1 MRSIVGRVGTWVRDH
16 EAAYVF
22 VHSPL
27 AIVAAVLVVITVG
40 GAILAPW
47 VVDTD
52 PYDPATYSLID
63 GFLPPVWQDGG
74 DDRFVLGTDDQ
85 GRDMLA
91 SILYGAR
98 LSLRIAVSAMVIATV
113 VGVTI
118 GLIAGYYGGWFD
130 TVFMRIADIQ
140 LSLPAILTALLID
153 GIARSVFAGAQ
164 QSEFRVV
171 VIIGAIALSLWV
183 NFARTTRAAVF
194 VERNK
199 EYVQA
204 GEIMG
209 EHPARI
215 LTVQILPNVLA
226 PLLVIM
232 TVDLGR
238 AILLEATLSF
248 LGVGLPAN
256 APSLGT
262 LIRIG
267 MDYLF
272 SGEWW
277 ILWLPTLFLVAMVI
291 SVNLLGDFL
300 RDVFNPR
307 LR

>member
-1 MRSIVGRVGTWVRDH
+1 
-16 EAAYVF
+16 
-22 VHSPL
+22 
-27 AIVAAVLVVITVG
+27 
-40 GAILAPW
+40 
-47 VVDTD
+47 
-52 PYDPATYSLID
+52 
-63 GFLPPVWQDGG
+63 
-74 DDRFVLGTDDQ
+74 
-85 GRDMLA
+85 
-91 SILYGAR
+91 
-98 LSLRIAVSAMVIATV
+98 
-113 VGVTI
+113 
-118 GLIAGYYGGWFD
+118 
-130 TVFMRIADIQ
+130 MRIADIQ

-153 GIARSVFAGAQ
+153 GIARSLLPRAQ
-164 QSEFRVV
+164 QNEFRVA
-171 VIIGAIALSLWV
+171 VIITAIALSLWV

-194 VERNK
+194 VERSK
-199 EYVQA
+199 EYVQS
-204 GEIMG
+204 GQIMG
-209 EHPARI
+209 EHPVRM
-215 LTVQILPNVLA
+215 LVVQILPNVLA

-277 ILWLPTLFLVAMVI
+277 ILWLPTLFLVALVV

>member
-1 MRSIVGRVGTWVRDH
+1 MSRSRARLTVWIRDH
-16 EAAYVF
+16 ESIHLF
-22 VHSPL
+22 VHSPV
-27 AIVAAVLVVITVG
+27 AIVAAVFVLLTVG
-40 GAILAPW
+40 GAMLAPL
-47 VVDTD
+47 VVDSD
-52 PYDPATYSLID
+52 PYDPATYSLRD
-63 GFLPPVWQDGG
+63 GFLPPVWQPAG
-74 DDRFVLGTDDQ
+74 DRRFVFGTDDQ

-98 LSLRIAVSAMVIATV
+98 LSLRIAASAMALATG

-130 TVFMRIADIQ
+130 TVVMRIADVQ
-140 LSLPAILTALLID
+140 LSLPAILTALLVD
-153 GIARSVFAGAQ
+153 GIARSVLPGAR
-164 QSEFRVV
+164 QSEFRVQ
-171 VIIGAIALSLWV
+171 VIITAIALSLWV

-199 EYVQA
+199 EYVQSA
-204 GEIMG
+204 EIMG
-209 EHPARI
+209 EHPVRI
-215 LTVQILPNVLA
+215 LGVQVLPNVLA

-248 LGVGLPAN
+248 LGVGLPPN

-267 MDYLF
+267 MEYLF
-272 SGEWW
+272 SGQWW
-277 ILWLPTLFLVAMVI
+277 ILWLPALFLVAMVI

-300 RDVFNPR
+300 RDLFNPR

>member
-1 MRSIVGRVGTWVRDH
+1 MTRVTKRIGSWIRNH
-16 EAAYVF
+16 EAVYLF

-27 AIVAAVLVVITVG
+27 ALIAAVFAIITVG
-40 GAILAPW
+40 GALLAPW

-52 PYDPATYSLID
+52 PYDPSTYRLAD
-63 GFLPPVWQDGG
+63 GFLPPAWQPGG
-74 DDRFVLGTDDQ
+74 DARFVLGTDDQ
-85 GRDMLA
+85 GRDMVA

-98 LSLRIAVSAMVIATV
+98 LSLRIAVSAMAIATV
-113 VGVTI
+113 VGVSI

-130 TVFMRIADIQ
+130 TLVMRIADVQ

-153 GIARSVFAGAQ
+153 GIARGVLPGAQ
-164 QSEFRVV
+164 RDELRIM
-171 VIIGAIALSLWV
+171 VIISAIALSLWV

-199 EYVQA
+199 EYVQSSQ
-204 GEIMG
+204 IMG
-209 EHPARI
+209 EHPARV
-215 LTVQILPNVLA
+215 LAVQILPNVLA

-272 SGEWW
+272 SGQWW

-300 RDVFNPR
+300 RDLFNPR

>member
-1 MRSIVGRVGTWVRDH
+1 MSRSRARLTVRIRDH
-16 EAAYVF
+16 ESIYLF
-22 VHSPL
+22 VHSPV
-27 AIVAAVLVVITVG
+27 AIVAALFVLLTVG
-40 GAILAPW
+40 GAILAPL
-47 VVDTD
+47 VVDSD
-52 PYDPATYSLID
+52 PYDPATYSLRD
-63 GFLPPVWQDGG
+63 GFLPPVWQPDG
-74 DDRFVLGTDDQ
+74 DRRFVFGTDDQ

-98 LSLRIAVSAMVIATV
+98 LSLRIAASAMALATV

-130 TVFMRIADIQ
+130 TVVMRIADVQ

-153 GIARSVFAGAQ
+153 GIARSVLPGAR
-164 QSEFRVV
+164 QSEFRIQ
-171 VIIGAIALSLWV
+171 VIITAIALSLWV

-199 EYVQA
+199 EYVQSA
-204 GEIMG
+204 EIMG
-209 EHPARI
+209 EHPVRI
-215 LTVQILPNVLA
+215 LGVQVLPNVLA

-248 LGVGLPAN
+248 LGVGLPPN

-267 MDYLF
+267 MEYLF
-272 SGEWW
+272 SGQWW
-277 ILWLPTLFLVAMVI
+277 ILWLPALFLVAMVI

-300 RDVFNPR
+300 RDLFNPR

>member
-1 MRSIVGRVGTWVRDH
+1 MTRAPGRLRAWIRDH
-16 EAAYVF
+16 EAAYLF
-22 VHSPL
+22 VRSPL
-27 AIVAAVLVVITVG
+27 AIGAVVFVAITVG
-40 GAILAPW
+40 SALLAPL

-52 PYDPATYSLID
+52 PYDPATYSLTD

-74 DDRFVLGTDDQ
+74 DARFVLGTDDQ

-98 LSLRIAVSAMVIATV
+98 LSLRIAASAMGLATL
-113 VGVTI
+113 VGVSI
-118 GLIAGYYGGWFD
+118 GLLSGYYGGWFD
-130 TVFMRIADIQ
+130 TVCMRVADVQ
-140 LSLPAILTALLID
+140 LSLPAILTALLVD
-153 GIARSVFAGAQ
+153 GVARSVLPGTLE
-164 QSEFRVV
+164 SEFRVT
-171 VIIGAIALSLWV
+171 VIIVAISLSLWV

-199 EYVQA
+199 EYVQSS
-204 GEIMG
+204 EIVG
-209 EHPARI
+209 EHPVRI
-215 LTVQILPNVLA
+215 LVVQVLPNVLA

-248 LGVGLPAN
+248 LGVGLPPN

-267 MDYLF
+267 MNYLF

-277 ILWLPTLFLVAMVI
+277 ILWLPTAFLVAMVI

-300 RDVFNPR
+300 RDYFNPK

>member
-1 MRSIVGRVGTWVRDH
+1 MKKAFERVGGWIRDH
-16 EAAYVF
+16 EIAYLF

-27 AIVAAVLVVITVG
+27 AMVATVFVLITVG
-40 GAILAPW
+40 GALLAPL

-52 PYDPATYSLID
+52 PYDPATYSLTD
-63 GFLPPVWQDGG
+63 GFLPPVWQPGG
-74 DDRFVLGTDDQ
+74 DERFVLGTDDQ

-98 LSLRIAVSAMVIATV
+98 LSLRIAASAMAIATV

-153 GIARSVFAGAQ
+153 GIARSVLPGAVQ
-164 QSEFRVV
+164 NEVRAA
-171 VIIGAIALSLWV
+171 VIIVAIALSLWV

-209 EHPARI
+209 EHPVHI
-215 LTVQILPNVLA
+215 LGVQILPNVLA

-248 LGVGLPAN
+248 LGVGLPPN

>member
-1 MRSIVGRVGTWVRDH
+1 MMRALGRIGAWIREH
-16 EAAYVF
+16 EAAYLF
-22 VHSPL
+22 VRSPL
-27 AIVAAVLVVITVG
+27 AMIAAVFVLITVG
-40 GAILAPW
+40 GALFAPW

-63 GFLPPVWQDGG
+63 GFLPPVWQAGG
-74 DDRFVLGTDDQ
+74 DERFVLGTDDQ

-98 LSLRIAVSAMVIATV
+98 LSLRIAASAMLIATV
-113 VGVTI
+113 AGVTI

-153 GIARSVFAGAQ
+153 GIARSVLPGAQ
-164 QSEFRVV
+164 QGAFRVA
-171 VIIGAIALSLWV
+171 VIIIAIALSLWV

-199 EYVQA
+199 EYVQS

-215 LTVQILPNVLA
+215 LVVQVLPNVLA

>member
-1 MRSIVGRVGTWVRDH
+1 MSRSRGRPTAWIRDH
-16 EAAYVF
+16 ESVYLF

-27 AIVAAVLVVITVG
+27 TITAALFALLTVG
-40 GAILAPW
+40 GAVLAPL
-47 VVDTD
+47 VVDID
-52 PYDPATYSLID
+52 PYDPATYSLRD
-63 GFLPPVWQDGG
+63 GFLPPVWQPGG
-74 DDRFVLGTDDQ
+74 DRRFVFGTDDQ
-85 GRDMLA
+85 GRDMSA

-98 LSLRIAVSAMVIATV
+98 LSLRIAASAMALATV

-130 TVFMRIADIQ
+130 TVVMRIADVQ
-140 LSLPAILTALLID
+140 LSLPAILTALLVD
-153 GIARSVFAGAQ
+153 GIARSVLPGAR
-164 QSEFRVV
+164 QSEFRIQ
-171 VIIGAIALSLWV
+171 VIITAIALSLWV

-194 VERNK
+194 VERSK
-199 EYVQA
+199 EYVQSA
-204 GEIMG
+204 KIMG
-209 EHPARI
+209 EHPVRI
-215 LTVQILPNVLA
+215 LGVQVLPNVLA

-248 LGVGLPAN
+248 LGVGLPSN

-267 MDYLF
+267 MEYLF
-272 SGEWW
+272 SGQWW

-300 RDVFNPR
+300 RDLFNPR